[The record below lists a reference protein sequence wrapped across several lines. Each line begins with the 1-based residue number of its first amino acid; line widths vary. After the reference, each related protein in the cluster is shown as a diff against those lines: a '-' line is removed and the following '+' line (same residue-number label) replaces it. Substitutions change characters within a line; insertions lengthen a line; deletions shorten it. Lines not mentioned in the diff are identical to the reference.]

1 LEQTLSVDSRLVNV
15 GEQIKFSLTVDPAL
29 AEEAD
34 FRIFPRY
41 LENCDPQEARNCEE
55 RLAWLDDIPSVSFDL
70 ALDNGHA
77 GFTYTAD
84 QPGNFIAR
92 FRTPG
97 KTLYRYFAAVT
108 EEYLIYRMQA
118 YGRIEPPEED
128 EELRNGGFP
137 IDWALD
143 SKNLDI
149 ILDPNKGHLKKALEY
164 QEIFDDLILPW
175 FSSMLTDVK
184 NDPCFD
190 ISKRVDAVL
199 DRMQQAGF
207 RIGRAVVDW
216 EAHAEAVEEY
226 QRRGFEV
233 MDGIIAEDEIHRGA
247 PWFPYWMSEDDFLSP
262 AEGPTDKLGMIM
274 DFCAGFHFHGPPSFH
289 MLASE
294 CSWEVAAPHADLA
307 AREHVLI
314 VKNSGGGP
322 VVVPTLFTYEYRP
335 WGTWP
340 KRDWSRQRQ
349 LKFARE
355 FLNDTAFEHARKY
368 PIVFARCTDIADY
381 MRKHPTGVQPRR
393 VLSSIT
399 HDWPYDRI
407 WSPEW
412 VRGIDAFCDVRSFND
427 SLYDIR
433 GRWASLWAK
442 PGSRELIYYE
452 DSRHN
457 CRFEYACPK
466 PILWYAYDDHRRA
479 GKWCGRPE
487 LEVPDP
493 QISMETKL
501 DERTFELCYK
511 IQGGTQFPNYKLAV
525 WDIPREFAEFPF
537 KTNAEEFIL
546 VRNSEGDYRGI
557 LLFDLKSDM
566 ELRLSFTKK

>member
-1 LEQTLSVDSRLVNV
+1 MEQTLSVDSRLVNV
-15 GEQIKFSLTVDPAL
+15 GEQIKFSLTVDPAMT
-29 AEEAD
+29 EEAD

-41 LENCDPQEARNCEE
+41 LENCDPQEARNCKE
-55 RLAWLDDIPSVSFDL
+55 RLAWLDDIPLVSFDL
-70 ALDNGHA
+70 SLDNGLA
-77 GFTYTAD
+77 ELTYTPD
-84 QPGNFIAR
+84 QPGNYIAR
-92 FRTPG
+92 FRTPE

-108 EEYLIYRMQA
+108 DEYLVYRMQA
-118 YGRIEPPEED
+118 YGRIEPPEEE

-175 FSSMLTDVK
+175 FSKMLRDAQK
-184 NDPCFD
+184 DPCFD

-199 DRMQQAGF
+199 DRMRQAGF

-216 EAHAEAVEEY
+216 EAQSKAVEEY

-262 AEGPTDKLGMIM
+262 AEGPTEKLGMIM
-274 DFCAGFHFHGPPSFH
+274 DFCPGFHFHGPPSFH

-294 CSWEVAAPHADLA
+294 CNWEVAAPHADLA

-314 VKNSGGGP
+314 AKNSGGGP
-322 VVVPTLFTYEYRP
+322 VFVPTLFTYEYRP

-355 FLNDTAFEHARKY
+355 FLDDTAFEHARKY

-381 MRKHPTGVQPRR
+381 MRRNSGPQPRR

-399 HDWPYDRI
+399 HDWPYDRV
-407 WSPEW
+407 WSPE
-412 VRGIDAFCDVRSFND
+412 
-427 SLYDIR
+427 
-433 GRWASLWAK
+433 
-442 PGSRELIYYE
+442 
-452 DSRHN
+452 
-457 CRFEYACPK
+457 
-466 PILWYAYDDHRRA
+466 
-479 GKWCGRPE
+479 
-487 LEVPDP
+487 
-493 QISMETKL
+493 
-501 DERTFELCYK
+501 
-511 IQGGTQFPNYKLAV
+511 
-525 WDIPREFAEFPF
+525 
-537 KTNAEEFIL
+537 
-546 VRNSEGDYRGI
+546 
-557 LLFDLKSDM
+557 
-566 ELRLSFTKK
+566 